1 VAQEEGRAVD
11 EGFVI
16 VEPDE
21 VKTKAQP
28 STGRKEVWTY
38 TAVVL
43 VAGLRYALAEATA
56 EGLWL
61 QVSALLLEL
70 GVLDGE
76 RRLLVLGDGAAWIR
90 TWFEG
95 LGIPLRTMVLCW
107 WHLRKRCYESM
118 SSAGGPKDRR
128 RALEKELL
136 GKLWKGEVDRA
147 ISLLRGAKEWVRN
160 PKSVEEL
167 IGYLEK
173 RRPYIPDYEQRQGAG
188 LWVASTRVEKANCFA
203 SAGNGETPHPSY
215 TTTRQ
220 ESHHA
225 KAPQEL
231 YACREGR
238 HPQASPARPRPRL

>member
-1 VAQEEGRAVD
+1 EPREVD

-28 STGRKEVWTY
+28 SSGRKEAWTY

-43 VAGLRYALAEATA
+43 VAGLRYCLAEATA

-61 QVSALLLEL
+61 QVSASLLEL
-70 GVLDGE
+70 GVLGGE

-90 TWFEG
+90 TGFEG
-95 LGIPLRTMVLCW
+95 LGLPSKAMVLCW

-128 RALEKELL
+128 RAFEKELL
-136 GKLWKGEVDRA
+136 GELWRGEVDAA
-147 ISLLRGAKEWVRN
+147 IELLRGAPEWVRN
-160 PKSVEEL
+160 PASVEEL

-173 RRPYIPDYEQRQGAG
+173 RRAYIP
-188 LWVASTRVEKANCFA
+188 
-203 SAGNGETPHPSY
+203 
-215 TTTRQ
+215 
-220 ESHHA
+220 
-225 KAPQEL
+225 
-231 YACREGR
+231 
-238 HPQASPARPRPRL
+238 